1 MDRAVAMHS
10 KAHKTVVVG
19 HWLMNELSELAS
31 TLEDVIIE
39 GQQLRGEIGKVAEE
53 VAVACGISI
62 DDYRAHLVHRRS
74 QPGAQN

>member
-19 HWLMNELSELAS
+19 CRLMDELSELAS
-31 TLEDVIIE
+31 TLEEVIIE
-39 GQQLRGEIGKVAEE
+39 GQRLRGEIGKAAEE

-62 DDYRAHLVHRRS
+62 DDYRAHLAHHGS
-74 QPGAQN
+74 QPGARN